1 MFKLF
6 QNKKHVLMAFYGFI
20 VLAALVLATVV
31 LLNVHSVLS
40 LFEAALSLLS
50 PVIYGLILAYFCNAL
65 MKKFERYIFGFIRS
79 RKLRR
84 IASISATY
92 LAILLFIALL
102 LLMII
107 PQIVSNIDRLTAAL
121 TDLFNQAASL
131 FNEKFVELQVRFGF
145 TSGFRLTFKT
155 LTDFL
160 ASFGGANDS
169 LATLPLTL
177 LESVATI
184 FLSLFFS
191 TCVLY
196 HKESISLGMKKL
208 LALILPHKG
217 YRAVLKATHLTDR
230 TFGRFFIGQIFDAMI
245 VGVVMF
251 LILGAIHLF
260 TGEMRY
266 YAVISVICAVTNV
279 IPYFGPFIGGIPSA
293 IIVLTDSL
301 PMAIVFVLVV
311 LIVQQI
317 DGNIICPAIIGQAVG
332 MSSLWVIIAITVTS
346 ELLGPIGM
354 FIGVPLFSLFYAAV
368 KFLVERRLEKK
379 GLPTESAAYEHV
391 IPSSNEAMQAEE
403 PANNTA
409 EPSNDAHAEEGKE

>member
-20 VLAALVLATVV
+20 VLAALVLATVA

-208 LALILPHKG
+208 LALVLPHKG
-217 YRAVLKATHLTDR
+217 YRAVLKASRLTDR

-317 DGNIICPAIIGQAVG
+317 DGNIICPAIIGQV
-332 MSSLWVIIAITVTS
+332 
-346 ELLGPIGM
+346 
-354 FIGVPLFSLFYAAV
+354 
-368 KFLVERRLEKK
+368 
-379 GLPTESAAYEHV
+379 SA
-391 IPSSNEAMQAEE
+391 
-403 PANNTA
+403 
-409 EPSNDAHAEEGKE
+409 